1 MQNSVIAQPEPAQP
15 AQLERPGVRRLT
27 PDTTTIF
34 EGTLSVLHCSIKNDQ
49 LYRGVYAI
57 RMFPVRHPTRYI
69 SLHFTDLNDKDRE
82 IGVIEDLSIFPTE
95 QRELVER
102 DLTAHYCEKLISRVY
117 AVRYEFGL
125 LFFEVETQSGREDFV
140 MPWRGDRAEEYGDN
154 GRVLLDALDNRYII
168 PDLARLPAAD
178 LARFTS
184 FIYW

>member
-1 MQNSVIAQPEPAQP
+1 MSAELQTGEKAEPP
-15 AQLERPGVRRLT
+15 RPGVRRLT

-34 EGTLSVLHCSIKNDQ
+34 EGTLSVLHCAIKNDQ

-57 RMFPVRHPTRYI
+57 RMFPVRHPTHYI
-69 SLHFTDLNDKDRE
+69 SLHYTDLNDKNRE
-82 IGVIEDLSIFPTE
+82 IGVIEDLAVFPAE
-95 QRELVER
+95 QRALVER
-102 DLTAHYCEKLISRVY
+102 DLTAHYCEKLIRRVY

-125 LFFEVETQSGREDFV
+125 LFFEVETQGGREAFV

-168 PDLARLPAAD
+168 PDLAKLPSAD
-178 LARFTS
+178 RARFTS